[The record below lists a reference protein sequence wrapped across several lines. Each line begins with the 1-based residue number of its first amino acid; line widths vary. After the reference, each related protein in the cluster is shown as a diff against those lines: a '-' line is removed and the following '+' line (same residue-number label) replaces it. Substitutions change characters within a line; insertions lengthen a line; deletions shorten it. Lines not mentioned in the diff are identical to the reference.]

1 MYVFKRNQWE
11 SKKSYLDRWCG
22 LLHAADYRK
31 HTEIIASEPLSENV
45 KNKGKL
51 KVFTNNALIHATSDM
66 NFTNKDPDITYSIA
80 LRKGKFYTKWDV
92 NLTKVKFLFENFID
106 QKMRTEGHRSIAPW
120 FSMHAVIEAA
130 LVKLSFVIKNHKN
143 EESTFSQVQMFT
155 DVYSVKLKRKKTNL
169 FQLLKNTKEVW
180 RKSYEVCVLPK
191 CCEVTK
197 EIC

>member
-11 SKKSYLDRWCG
+11 SKKSYLDRWCE

-92 NLTKVKFLFENFID
+92 DLTKVKFLFENFID
-106 QKMRTEGHRSIAPW
+106 QKMRREGHRSIAPW
-120 FSMHAVIEAA
+120 FSMHAAIEAA
-130 LVKLSFVIKNHKN
+130 LVKLSFVIKNHTEN
-143 EESTFSQVQMFT
+143 VESTSSQEQMFT
-155 DVYSVKLKRKKTNL
+155 ALN
-169 FQLLKNTKEVW
+169 
-180 RKSYEVCVLPK
+180 
-191 CCEVTK
+191 
-197 EIC
+197 

>member
-106 QKMRTEGHRSIAPW
+106 QKMHTEGHRSIAPW
-120 FSMHAVIEAA
+120 FSMDAAIEAP
-130 LVKLSFVIKNHKN
+130 LVKLLVVIKNHKN
-143 EESTFSQVQMFT
+143 VESTFFQVQMFT
-155 DVYSVKLKRKKTNL
+155 ALN
-169 FQLLKNTKEVW
+169 
-180 RKSYEVCVLPK
+180 
-191 CCEVTK
+191 
-197 EIC
+197 

>member
-1 MYVFKRNQWE
+1 M
-11 SKKSYLDRWCG
+11 KKLKIIPWSI
-22 LLHAADYRK
+22 HAADYRK

-106 QKMRTEGHRSIAPW
+106 QKMCTKGHWSMIAPW
-120 FSMHAVIEAA
+120 FSMHAAIEAA
-130 LVKLSFVIKNHKN
+130 LVKSSFVIKNHKN
-143 EESTFSQVQMFT
+143 VESTSSQVQMFT
-155 DVYSVKLKRKKTNL
+155 ALN
-169 FQLLKNTKEVW
+169 
-180 RKSYEVCVLPK
+180 
-191 CCEVTK
+191 
-197 EIC
+197 

>member
-11 SKKSYLDRWCG
+11 SKKSYHGRWCG

-45 KNKGKL
+45 KSKGKL

-80 LRKGKFYTKWDV
+80 LRKGKFYRKWDI

-106 QKMRTEGHRSIAPW
+106 QKMRTEGHRSIALW
-120 FSMHAVIEAA
+120 FSMHATIEAA
-130 LVKLSFVIKNHKN
+130 LVKLSFVIKSHKN
-143 EESTFSQVQMFT
+143 LESTSSQVQMFT
-155 DVYSVKLKRKKTNL
+155 A
-169 FQLLKNTKEVW
+169 LLD
-180 RKSYEVCVLPK
+180 
-191 CCEVTK
+191 
-197 EIC
+197 

>member
-11 SKKSYLDRWCG
+11 SKKSCLDRWCG

-51 KVFTNNALIHATSDM
+51 KVFTNNALIHVTSDI
-66 NFTNKDPDITYSIA
+66 NFTYENPDITYSIA

-120 FSMHAVIEAA
+120 FSMHAAIEAA

-143 EESTFSQVQMFT
+143 VERTSFQVQMFT
-155 DVYSVKLKRKKTNL
+155 ALN
-169 FQLLKNTKEVW
+169 
-180 RKSYEVCVLPK
+180 
-191 CCEVTK
+191 
-197 EIC
+197 

>member
-11 SKKSYLDRWCG
+11 SKKSYHGRWCG

-51 KVFTNNALIHATSDM
+51 KVFTNNALTHATSDM

-80 LRKGKFYTKWDV
+80 LRKGNFYTKWEV
-92 NLTKVKFLFENFID
+92 NLTKVKFLFENFVD
-106 QKMRTEGHRSIAPW
+106 QKICTKGNWSMIAPW
-120 FSMHAVIEAA
+120 FSMHAAIEAA

-143 EESTFSQVQMFT
+143 VESTSFQVQMFT
-155 DVYSVKLKRKKTNL
+155 ALN
-169 FQLLKNTKEVW
+169 
-180 RKSYEVCVLPK
+180 
-191 CCEVTK
+191 
-197 EIC
+197 